1 MGERSFD
8 FVSIAEGFSIKAK
21 KIEISSDLEEGVNWI
36 NSFKGPGLL
45 EVMIDNESDIVP
57 MLMGGKMMND
67 MWMGRM

>member
-1 MGERSFD
+1 M
-8 FVSIAEGFSIKAK
+8 SIKRFSLKAK
-21 KIEISSDLEEGVNWI
+21 KIEISSDLEEGVKWI
-36 NSFKGPGLL
+36 NSFTGPGLL